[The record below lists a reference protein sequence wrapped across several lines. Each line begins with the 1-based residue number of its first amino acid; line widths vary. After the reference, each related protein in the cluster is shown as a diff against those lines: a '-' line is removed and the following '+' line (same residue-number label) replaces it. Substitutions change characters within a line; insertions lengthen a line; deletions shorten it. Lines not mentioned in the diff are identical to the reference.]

1 MRNNILSKDEF
12 ITVMNNWKE
21 AVAYQD
27 KLNQLFSTYC
37 EGHLSQPDCSVGL
50 LHTLEIMFRD
60 TNPVGGWIDYF
71 VHELA
76 FGKKYTEGMVTESD
90 GSPIPLGSIEEL
102 YDLLIKEMNNNG
114 K

>member
-12 ITVMNNWKE
+12 ITVMNNWKDTTD
-21 AVAYQD
+21 YQD
-27 KLNQLFSTYC
+27 KLNNLFSEYC
-37 EGHLSQPDCSVGL
+37 EGWLFQPDCSVGL
-50 LHTLEIMFRD
+50 LYTLEVMFQD
-60 TNPVGGWIDYF
+60 QSHWIDYF
-71 VHELA
+71 VHELD

-90 GSPIPLGSIEEL
+90 GSPIPLGTIEEL